1 MMQVFRCIP
10 TDSVTDFPS
19 LRRFQEEL
27 KMCYRDPLMAEQKL
41 KDVQVRHGCPLHL
54 KLRTFTFR
62 VAAYQNKELEQVVS
76 LSDCVN

>member
-27 KMCYRDPLMAEQKL
+27 KMCYRDPLMAKEKL
-41 KDVQVRHGCPLHL
+41 EDVQVRHGCLHHL
-54 KLRTFTFR
+54 KFCTFPFH
-62 VAAYQNKELEQVVS
+62 VAAYRNKEL
-76 LSDCVN
+76 

>member
-19 LRRFQEEL
+19 LRSFQQEL
-27 KMCYRDPLMAEQKL
+27 KMCYRDPLMAERKL
-41 KDVQVRHGCPLHL
+41 EDVQVRHDCLRHL
-54 KLRTFTFR
+54 KLCAFTFR
-62 VAAYQNKELEQVVS
+62 VAAYRNKELEQVVS

>member
-27 KMCYRDPLMAEQKL
+27 KMCYRDPLTAKKKL
-41 KDVQVRHGCPLHL
+41 EDVQVRLVCLHHL
-54 KLRTFTFR
+54 KFCTFTFH
-62 VAAYQNKELEQVVS
+62 VAAYRNKELEQVVS
-76 LSDCVN
+76 LSDCVW